1 LEAYVGEVQSMF
13 DREIVPR
20 NDLLAAQ
27 VALADARQNR
37 LRASNALNLAKAS
50 YNRRLGEP
58 LARDVTLEP
67 ALPAIALDLERLSI
81 EQLIAR
87 ALDNRKEL
95 DALQAQANATGH
107 LANVERAR
115 LRPQLALNGG
125 YSYLENE
132 VFDRESF
139 ASASLTVSWPLFD
152 GGATRNRTAALRRTQ
167 RALEERR
174 ADLETLIALET
185 RKAWLDLEEAR
196 SRASV
201 TAEAVA
207 QSEENLRLTRRQYQ
221 AGLVI
226 ITRVLEAESLRVVS
240 RTNRDNALLGAT
252 LAAYRLARVVGEL
265 WGEYRETFVVRCL
278 VAVGACSERRGR
290 IGARRAERASCSR
303 CCARQAARG
312 RAQGR
317 ADGGTQSLGGTCNR
331 CLQHARP
338 RDRGDDRGRRQS
350 DGRPHVAARAQP
362 GECAERLATRGA
374 RDVSTA
380 TRGRRTVEL
389 PGVQRRRRNRGRPCR
404 AAFHEGHPD
413 RTVVRHVSWPTT
425 RTGTGTG
432 DRREVSG

>member
-1 LEAYVGEVQSMF
+1 MIRTIGFTLLLAAAYMAPAQGEDLAQAWSLALENDRSLAAARLEAEAARLDATAARGMRYPALTTSGSVMQLADAPAFDFSAAGIPIQMPRVFDHDNTVIGNVSVTLPLYTGGRISSSIDAADENRRAREAMEAQAIQQTKLEVAEAYVNVLRAQRALDVADSNVASLEAYVGEVQSMF

-240 RTNRDNALLGAT
+240 RTNRDNALLDAD

-265 WGEYRETFVVRCL
+265 
-278 VAVGACSERRGR
+278 
-290 IGARRAERASCSR
+290 
-303 CCARQAARG
+303 
-312 RAQGR
+312 
-317 ADGGTQSLGGTCNR
+317 
-331 CLQHARP
+331 
-338 RDRGDDRGRRQS
+338 
-350 DGRPHVAARAQP
+350 
-362 GECAERLATRGA
+362 
-374 RDVSTA
+374 
-380 TRGRRTVEL
+380 
-389 PGVQRRRRNRGRPCR
+389 
-404 AAFHEGHPD
+404 
-413 RTVVRHVSWPTT
+413 
-425 RTGTGTG
+425 
-432 DRREVSG
+432 

>member
-1 LEAYVGEVQSMF
+1 MIRTIGFTLLLAAAYMAPAQGEDLAQAWSLALENDRSLAAARLEAEAARLDATAARGMRYPALTTSGSVMQLADAPAFDFSAAGIPIQMPRVFDHDNTVIGNVSVTLPLYTGGRISSSIDAADENRRAREAMEAQAIQQTKLEVAEAYVNVLRAQRALDIADSNVASLEAYVGEVQSMF

-240 RTNRDNALLGAT
+240 RTNRDNALLDAD

-265 WGEYRETFVVRCL
+265 
-278 VAVGACSERRGR
+278 
-290 IGARRAERASCSR
+290 
-303 CCARQAARG
+303 
-312 RAQGR
+312 
-317 ADGGTQSLGGTCNR
+317 
-331 CLQHARP
+331 
-338 RDRGDDRGRRQS
+338 
-350 DGRPHVAARAQP
+350 
-362 GECAERLATRGA
+362 
-374 RDVSTA
+374 
-380 TRGRRTVEL
+380 
-389 PGVQRRRRNRGRPCR
+389 
-404 AAFHEGHPD
+404 
-413 RTVVRHVSWPTT
+413 
-425 RTGTGTG
+425 
-432 DRREVSG
+432 